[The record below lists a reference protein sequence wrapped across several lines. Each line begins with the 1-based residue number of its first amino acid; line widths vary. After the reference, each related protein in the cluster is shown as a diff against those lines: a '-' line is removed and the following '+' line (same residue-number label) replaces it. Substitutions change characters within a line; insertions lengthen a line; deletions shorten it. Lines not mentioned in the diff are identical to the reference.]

1 MLSIQPTSTGIGVI
15 FLTSSELMHALY
27 DLVYKVLDID
37 YEIQDG
43 PDGPRDSMLQAFA
56 YDIRHSFMDADYETD
71 NGHPTP
77 CFLRLIWPDV
87 LIYVM
92 CLRQKAAYATLN
104 AEDQAL
110 MKKLEDGLK
119 EAMWKYDAKG
129 AKDNERLIQPLFDLD
144 TDYLFL
150 IQHRL
155 HNHYIQLK
163 PRKRAFRDLAYI
175 MHDYLDIFGD
185 ARNDIEMEA
194 DIAAKSNKCSIRE
207 LKSSSEYLDVKRW

>member
-1 MLSIQPTSTGIGVI
+1 MLSIQPTSTGVGVI
-15 FLTSSELMHALY
+15 LLTSSEIMHALY

-37 YEIQDG
+37 YDNQDG
-43 PDGPRDSMLQAFA
+43 PEGSRDSMLQAFA
-56 YDIRHSFMDADYETD
+56 YDIRHSFMNADYESD

-77 CFLRLIWPDV
+77 CYLRFIWPDI

-92 CLRQKAAYATLN
+92 CLRQKAAYTTLN
-104 AEDQAL
+104 TGDQAL
-110 MKKLEDGLK
+110 MKRLEDALK

-163 PRKRAFRDLAYI
+163 PRKTAFRDLAYI
-175 MHDYLDIFGD
+175 MHDYLDMFGD
-185 ARNDIEMEA
+185 VRVDIKAEA
-194 DIAAKSNKCSIRE
+194 DTLAKSCKCTIRE
-207 LKSSSEYLDVKRW
+207 LKSSSEYLEVKRW